1 MNRPASPEVRL
12 AQAVVCQAFLDAVM
26 TLPEIPTIESLLPAA
41 NGMRRVAMSRRNEH
55 VKARRE
61 SAVAQVEAREWLLSD
76 SEDFRD
82 VCDYADLDADNIL
95 EQAKRLAALNWPNLK
110 PDETQEIQSVSIAA

>member
-41 NGMRRVAMSRRNEH
+41 SGMYRTALSRRNKH
-55 VKARRE
+55 VRLRRE
-61 SAVAQVEAREWLLSD
+61 AAVAQTEAREWLLSD

-82 VCDYADLDADNIL
+82 VCDYADLDADNIF
-95 EQAKRLAALNWPNLK
+95 EQAKRLAALNWPQLNSN
-110 PDETQEIQSVSIAA
+110 DAQEYQSLSEAA